1 MPRRSDPSCRTDE
14 AGRPIELQQGYI
26 ESLPRG
32 PGEAPV
38 EHCIIKVGN
47 NGMLDNT
54 RVYDVPPGDYFGM
67 GDNRDNS
74 QDSRVLT
81 AVGYIPAENL
91 VGKAQFLFFSTDGT
105 ARWWEP
111 WKWPFAIRYRRL
123 FHGVH

>member
-1 MPRRSDPSCRTDE
+1 MKRPPAKYPWQCSKDIWKACRAD
-14 AGRPIELQQGYI
+14 
-26 ESLPRG
+26 
-32 PGEAPV
+32 PGESPV

-47 NGMLDNT
+47 NGALDNT
-54 RVYDVPPGDYFGM
+54 PVYDVPPGHYFAM

-74 QDSRVLT
+74 QDSRVLS

-91 VGKAQFLFFSTDGT
+91 VGKAQFLFFSTDGS
-105 ARWWEP
+105 ARWWEI